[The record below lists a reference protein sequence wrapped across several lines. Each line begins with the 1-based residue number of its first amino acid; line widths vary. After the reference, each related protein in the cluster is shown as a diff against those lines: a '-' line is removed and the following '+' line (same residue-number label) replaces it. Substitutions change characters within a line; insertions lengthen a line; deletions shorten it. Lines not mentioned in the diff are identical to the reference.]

1 VEKVTNEVKMESI
14 KSFKST
20 VAKLENAL
28 DQMTHKGANT
38 TLVKKRLN
46 SCYIGLAVLENVW
59 NQKPHDYTQKELA
72 EARIVLIGLYPSIK
86 NSYTKL
92 KAGVSPQR
100 TLLEKRIK
108 ALELAVQAIEG
119 ASNK

>member
-1 VEKVTNEVKMESI
+1 
-14 KSFKST
+14 
-20 VAKLENAL
+20 
-28 DQMTHKGANT
+28 
-38 TLVKKRLN
+38 
-46 SCYIGLAVLENVW
+46 LAVLENVW
-59 NQKPHDYTQKELA
+59 NQKLNDYTQKELA

-108 ALELAVQAIEG
+108 ALELAVQAIEA
-119 ASNK
+119 ASNQ

>member
-1 VEKVTNEVKMESI
+1 VEKLTKEVKMESI

-20 VAKLENAL
+20 VVKLENAL
-28 DQMTHKGANT
+28 NQMTQKGANT

-46 SCYIGLAVLENVW
+46 SCYIGLVVLENDW
-59 NQKPHDYTQKELA
+59 NQKPHHYTQKELA
-72 EARIVLIGLYPSIK
+72 AARIVLIGLYPSIK

-92 KAGVSPQR
+92 KTGVSPQK

-108 ALELAVQAIEG
+108 AFELAVQVIEG
-119 ASNK
+119 RSNK